1 MNLLA
6 LACKKT
12 DVDCFGNTSTHSE
25 ECVIVVHAVTGRIK
39 HSTGIDRKVNS
50 PSKLTSS
57 EMSLGGDMNSH
68 ACPVKFEEP
77 DKNSSGM
84 TVSSNKKWT
93 ALRRNKMNCKKL

>member
-1 MNLLA
+1 MSLLA

-12 DVDCFGNTSTHSE
+12 DGDCFGNTSTHSE

-50 PSKLTSS
+50 PLKLTSS
-57 EMSLGGDMNSH
+57 EMSLDVDMSSH
-68 ACPVKFEEP
+68 ACSVKFEEP

-84 TVSSNKKWT
+84 TASSDKKWT
-93 ALRRNKMNCKKL
+93 ALRRKKMNGKKL